1 MKKIILISLVLIL
14 SLALNAQTHRYIFC
28 MQFDNIEQAQALEA
42 QLSDSTT
49 GYSAIAIVG
58 HGYFTITPEQTTED
72 GEIIPAVIDT
82 KYSAS
87 AMTKME
93 VPELMPYV
101 ISPLPDWWGHVF
113 SGQLE
118 SWIVT
123 K

>member
-1 MKKIILISLVLIL
+1 MKK
-14 SLALNAQTHRYIFC
+14 RYIYC
-28 MQFDNIEQAQALEA
+28 MQFQDIEQAREVET
-42 QLSDSTT
+42 QLKES
-49 GYSAIAIVG
+49 GLSAIAIVG
-58 HGYFTITPEQTTED
+58 HGYFTITKESKTEN